1 MRRVS
6 ILLSTAVAVLLASPG
21 PLTAVAPEPDSSLD
35 RVLDR
40 VFANEQ
46 GMLDRLMDY
55 QPLVET
61 YLQSVK
67 PHGVEGLTPV
77 SDRYF
82 LGRLQ
87 HFDRKKK
94 SGEQL
99 VDLYHYSITAN
110 PDGFARMLTLDAASF
125 DRKNY
130 TVTFVRRE
138 FLGEIRTFVFDVVPK
153 TIKGSKPGRFSGR
166 IWVEDRDYHI
176 VRYNGVYGSIFR
188 TNLHFDSW
196 RVNVEPG
203 VWLPAY
209 VYTEEPDRPGGDPK
223 VKHMGQ
229 TRIWGYDVGNQSFDQ
244 VFAKVLI
251 DAPLT
256 HDESEQP
263 GQISPVQS
271 FRVWEQEAEDNVLR
285 RLTRAGML
293 APEGGITEVL
303 ETVVANLE
311 VTNDLDIY
319 PPVRCRVL
327 LTTPLES
334 FTAGHTI
341 VLSRGLIDVLPDEAS
356 LAMVLARELAH
367 IVSGHRLDTKYA
379 FSDQMLIRDKEV
391 LELFK
396 FEHDAEEEKQ
406 ADLKAIELLR
416 NSPYKDQLAGAG
428 LFLKTLSERS
438 ARLSTL
444 VQPHFGN
451 RIATREQ
458 IARLQPILAAAPE
471 VDAAALDQV
480 AALPLGGRVKV
491 DPWSARTELMKTSS
505 VAPMSAREKMPFQI
519 TPLMPY
525 LIRHQSTAATA
536 EVTTP
541 KTDEPLQADA
551 R

>member
-6 ILLSTAVAVLLASPG
+6 ILISTIVLLLASPG
-21 PLTAVAPEPDSSLD
+21 PLPAAAEQGSSDLD

-40 VFANEQ
+40 VFVNEQ
-46 GMLDRLMDY
+46 GMLDRLMEY

-67 PHGVEGLTPV
+67 PNGVEGLTPV

-87 HFDRKKK
+87 HFDPKKK

-125 DRKNY
+125 ERKNY
-130 TVTFVRRE
+130 TVNFVRRE

-153 TIKGSKPGRFSGR
+153 TVKGSKPGRFSGR

-196 RVNVEPG
+196 RINVEPG

-229 TRIWGYDVGNQSFDQ
+229 TRIWGYDVGNQGFDQ
-244 VFAKVLI
+244 EFAKVLI
-251 DAPLT
+251 DSPLT
-256 HDESEQP
+256 NDQSEQP

-271 FRVWEQEAEDNVLR
+271 FRAWEQEAEDNVLR
-285 RLTRAGML
+285 RLTRSGML

-334 FTAGHTI
+334 FTAGNTI
-341 VLSRGLIDVLPDEAS
+341 VLSRGLIDVLPDEGS
-356 LAMVLARELAH
+356 LALVLARELAH

-379 FSDQMLIRDKEV
+379 FSDQMLVDDKQV
-391 LELFK
+391 LELFD
-396 FEHDAEEEKQ
+396 FAHSDEEEKQ
-406 ADLKAIELLR
+406 ADLKAIELLQ

-428 LFLKTLSERS
+428 LFLKMLSGRGD
-438 ARLSTL
+438 RLSSLTE
-444 VQPHFGN
+444 PHFGN
-451 RIATREQ
+451 RIATRDQ
-458 IARLQPILAAAPE
+458 LARLQPILAAAPE
-471 VDAAALDQV
+471 VDFAALDQV

-519 TPLMPY
+519 TPLMPF
-525 LIRHQSTAATA
+525 LIRHQTTAATA
-536 EVTTP
+536 TAKSKNNV
-541 KTDEPLQADA
+541 EPLQAEA

>member
-1 MRRVS
+1 MRRAS
-6 ILLSTAVAVLLASPG
+6 IHISVLPALLLLCLGTPPTTAQ
-21 PLTAVAPEPDSSLD
+21 ESSRLD
-35 RVLDR
+35 QVLDR
-40 VFANEQ
+40 VFAQEQ
-46 GMLDRLMDY
+46 GMLERLMDHH
-55 QPLVET
+55 PLVET

-67 PHGVEGLTPV
+67 PNGVEGLTPI

-87 HFDRKKK
+87 RFDKKKK

-99 VDLYHYSITAN
+99 VDLYHYSVTAN
-110 PDGFARMLTLDAASF
+110 PDGFARMLTLDAADF
-125 DRKNY
+125 QRKNY
-130 TVTFVRRE
+130 DVRFVRRE

-153 TIKGSKPGRFSGR
+153 TVKGAKPGRFSGR

-223 VKHMGQ
+223 IKHMGQ
-229 TRIWGYDVGNQSFDQ
+229 TRIWGYDVGEQRFDQ
-244 VFAKVLI
+244 EFAKVLI

-256 HDESEQP
+256 SDESEQP
-263 GQISPVQS
+263 GQISPVES
-271 FRVWEQEAEDNVLR
+271 FRAWEREAENNVLR

-311 VTNDLDIY
+311 VTNELDIY

-341 VLSRGLIDVLPDEAS
+341 VVSRGLIDVLPDEGA
-356 LAMVLARELAH
+356 LALVLARELAH
-367 IVSGHRLDTKYA
+367 IVSGHRVDTKYA
-379 FSDQMLIRDKEV
+379 FSDQMLVADKEV
-391 LELFK
+391 LELFS
-396 FEHDAEEEKQ
+396 FAHDEAQERQ
-406 ADLKAIELLR
+406 ADLRAIELLQ

-428 LFLKTLSERS
+428 LFLKTLADRS
-438 ARLSTL
+438 NRLTTL
-444 VQPHFGN
+444 NEPHFGN
-451 RIATREQ
+451 RVATRDQ
-458 IARLQPILAAAPE
+458 LSRLQPILDAAPE
-471 VDAAALDQV
+471 IDATALDQI

-491 DPWSARTELMKTSS
+491 DPWSAKTELMKTGS
-505 VAPMSAREKMPFQI
+505 VAPMSAREKLPFQI

-525 LIRHQSTAATA
+525 LIRHRGTAATA
-536 EVTTP
+536 TVTT
-541 KTDEPLQADA
+541 TNNTEPLNAEA